1 MQSNNPIFA
10 RNDEFNGRGRG
21 AAVQSDPSQWQVDL
35 NGSPSPTHTQ
45 PGTGR
50 MTIDSVV
57 EKTAI
62 TLGLVVVAA
71 VAAWIVIGEVFT
83 DSGLVNDS
91 AVSKAYAFTLVGGL
105 GGFALVMVNAF
116 KKVTSPPLVI
126 SYAVLEGLFVGAF
139 SKLITNFVG
148 NDNASLVF
156 GAVLGTFA
164 AVAGTLAAYKFFNI
178 QVGAKFRKIV
188 IASLMGFVAVSL
200 LSLVMSFFGSG
211 LGVNGFGP
219 VGFVFACLGLVLGV
233 FMLILDFDFVE
244 KGIEAGL
251 PEVESWQ
258 AALGLT
264 VTIVWIYTNILR
276 ILAIINND

>member
-1 MQSNNPIFA
+1 MQSNNPIFT
-10 RNDEFNGRGRG
+10 RNNEFNGRG
-21 AAVQSDPSQWQVDL
+21 AAVATDPSQWQIDL
-35 NGSPSPTHTQ
+35 NGSPAPAYNE
-45 PGTGR
+45 PNADR

-62 TLGLVVVAA
+62 TLGLVIAAAA
-71 VAAWIVIGEVFT
+71 VTWVVIGNVFN
-83 DSGLVNDS
+83 DLGEVNDS
-91 AVSKAYAFTLVGGL
+91 ALSKAYAFSLVGGL
-105 GGFALVMVNAF
+105 GGFVLVLINGF
-116 KKVTSPPLVI
+116 KKVTSPALVMG
-126 SYAVLEGLFVGAF
+126 YAVLEGVFVGAF
-139 SKLITNFVG
+139 SKLLTN
-148 NDNASLVF
+148 LVSADESIIF

-188 IASLMGFVAVSL
+188 IASVLGFVAVSF
-200 LSLVMSFFGSG
+200 LSMIMSFFDAG

-244 KGIEAGL
+244 KGIAAGL
-251 PEVESWQ
+251 PAVESWQ

>member
-1 MQSNNPIFA
+1 MQSNNPIFT
-10 RNDEFNGRGRG
+10 RNSEFNGRGG
-21 AAVQSDPSQWQVDL
+21 AVQTDPSQWQVDL
-35 NGSPSPTHTQ
+35 NGSPTHTER
-45 PGTGR
+45 GTGR

-62 TLGLVVVAA
+62 TLGLVIAAAA
-71 VAAWIVIGEVFT
+71 VAWVLIGEIVTENGLT
-83 DSGLVNDS
+83 DDS
-91 AVSKAYAFTLVGGL
+91 AVQTAYVLTLVGGL

-126 SYAVLEGLFVGAF
+126 GYAVLEGLFVGAF
-139 SKLITNFVG
+139 SKLITTFVSA
-148 NDNASLVF
+148 DSSIIF

-164 AVAGTLAAYKFFNI
+164 AVGGTLAAYKFFNI

-188 IASLMGFVAVSL
+188 IASLLGFVAVSL
-200 LSLVMSFFGSG
+200 LSMIMSFFGSG

-219 VGFVFACLGLVLGV
+219 VGFVFAILGLVLGV

>member
-1 MQSNNPIFA
+1 MQSNNPIFT
-10 RNDEFNGRGRG
+10 RNAEFNGKAGT
-21 AAVQSDPSQWQVDL
+21 VQTDPSQWQVDL
-35 NGSPSPTHTQ
+35 NGGSPTHTGV
-45 PGTGR
+45 GTGR

-62 TLGLVVVAA
+62 TLGLVVAAAA
-71 VAAWIVIGEVFT
+71 VAWVFIGQIVDANVV
-83 DSGLVNDS
+83 DDN
-91 AVSKAYAFTLVGGL
+91 AVAKAYALTLVGGL

-116 KKVTSPPLVI
+116 KKVTSPALVMG
-126 SYAVLEGLFVGAF
+126 YAVMEGLFVGAF
-139 SKLITNFVG
+139 SKLITTFISA
-148 NDNASLVF
+148 DASIIF

-164 AVAGTLAAYKFFNI
+164 AVGGTLAAYKFFDI

-188 IASLMGFVAVSL
+188 IASVMGFVAVSL
-200 LSLVMSFFGSG
+200 LSLVMSLFGSS

-251 PEVESWQ
+251 PERESWQ

>member
-10 RNDEFNGRGRG
+10 RSAEFNGRGTQT
-21 AAVQSDPSQWQVDL
+21 QSDPSQWQVDL
-35 NGSPSPTHTQ
+35 SGGSPTHTEV
-45 PGTGR
+45 GSGR

-62 TLGLVVVAA
+62 TLGLVVAAAA
-71 VAAWIVIGEVFT
+71 VAWIWIGALGDGVVADE
-83 DSGLVNDS
+83 G
-91 AVSKAYAFTLVGGL
+91 AVQKAYLLTLVGGF
-105 GGFALVMVNAF
+105 GGFALVMINAF
-116 KKVTSPPLVI
+116 KKVTSPALVI
-126 SYAVLEGLFVGAF
+126 GYAILEGLFVGAF
-139 SKLITNFVG
+139 SKLITTFVSA
-148 NDNASLVF
+148 DPSIIF

-188 IASLMGFVAVSL
+188 IASVFGFVAVSL
-200 LSLVMSFFGSG
+200 LSFVMSLFGSS

-244 KGIEAGL
+244 RGIEAGL

>member
-10 RNDEFNGRGRG
+10 RSAEFNGRGT
-21 AAVQSDPSQWQVDL
+21 QTQTDPSQWQVDL
-35 NGSPSPTHTQ
+35 SGGSPTHTEV
-45 PGTGR
+45 GSGR

-62 TLGLVVVAA
+62 TLGLVVAAAA
-71 VAAWIVIGEVFT
+71 VAWIWIGALGDGVVADE
-83 DSGLVNDS
+83 G
-91 AVSKAYAFTLVGGL
+91 AVQKAYMLSLVGGF
-105 GGFALVMVNAF
+105 GGFALVMINAF
-116 KKVTSPPLVI
+116 KKVTSPALVI
-126 SYAVLEGLFVGAF
+126 GYAILEGLFVGAF
-139 SKLITNFVG
+139 SKLITTFVAA
-148 NDNASLVF
+148 DPSIIF

-188 IASLMGFVAVSL
+188 IASVFGFVAVSL
-200 LSLVMSFFGSG
+200 LSFVMSLFGSS

-244 KGIEAGL
+244 RGIEAGL

-276 ILAIINND
+276 ILAILNND

>member
-1 MQSNNPIFA
+1 MQSNNPIFT
-10 RNDEFNGRGRG
+10 RNAEFNGRAG
-21 AAVQSDPSQWQVDL
+21 AVQTDPSQWQVDL
-35 NGSPSPTHTQ
+35 NGGSPTHTEV
-45 PGTGR
+45 GTGR

-62 TLGLVVVAA
+62 TLGLVVAAAA
-71 VAAWIVIGEVFT
+71 VAWVFIGQIVDANVV
-83 DSGLVNDS
+83 DDS
-91 AVSKAYAFTLVGGL
+91 AVAKAYALTLVGGL
-105 GGFALVMVNAF
+105 GGFALVMINAF
-116 KKVTSPPLVI
+116 KKVTSPALVMG
-126 SYAVLEGLFVGAF
+126 YAVLEGLFVGAF
-139 SKLITNFVG
+139 SKLITTFVSA
-148 NDNASLVF
+148 DASIIF

-188 IASLMGFVAVSL
+188 IASVMGFVAVSL
-200 LSLVMSFFGSG
+200 LSLIMSFFGSS

-251 PEVESWQ
+251 PERESWQ

>member
-1 MQSNNPIFA
+1 MQSNNPIFT
-10 RNDEFNGRGRG
+10 RNNEFNGRAG
-21 AAVQSDPSQWQVDL
+21 AVTTDPSQWQIDL
-35 NGSPSPTHTQ
+35 NGQPNPTHTER
-45 PGTGR
+45 GTGR

-62 TLGLVVVAA
+62 TLGLVVASAIV
-71 VAAWIVIGEVFT
+71 AWILIGQVITEE
-83 DSGLVNDS
+83 GLTNSDNV
-91 AVSKAYAFTLVGGL
+91 AKAYAFTLVGGL
-105 GGFALVMVNAF
+105 GGFVLVLINGF
-116 KKVTSPPLVI
+116 KKVTSPALVMG
-126 SYAVLEGLFVGAF
+126 YAVLEGLFVGAF
-139 SKLITNFVG
+139 SKLLT
-148 NDNASLVF
+148 SLISADESIIF

-188 IASLMGFVAVSL
+188 IASVLGFVAVSF
-200 LSLVMSFFGSG
+200 LSMIMSFFGAG

-244 KGIEAGL
+244 KGIAAGL

-276 ILAIINND
+276 ILAIVNND

>member
-1 MQSNNPIFA
+1 MQSNNPIFT
-10 RNDEFNGRGRG
+10 RNAEFNGRGT
-21 AAVQSDPSQWQVDL
+21 AVRNDPSQWQVDL
-35 NGSPSPTHTQ
+35 NGGSPTHTER
-45 PGTGR
+45 GTGR
-50 MTIDSVV
+50 MTIDTVV

-62 TLGLVVVAA
+62 TLGLVVAAAA
-71 VAAWIVIGEVFT
+71 VAWVFIGQIVADDGVV
-83 DSGLVNDS
+83 DDS
-91 AVSKAYAFTLVGGL
+91 AVRTAYMLTLVGGL
-105 GGFALVMVNAF
+105 GGFALVMINAF

-126 SYAVLEGLFVGAF
+126 GYAVLEGLFVGAF
-139 SKLITNFVG
+139 SKLITTFVSA
-148 NDNASLVF
+148 DSSIIF

-188 IASLMGFVAVSL
+188 IASVFGFVAVSL
-200 LSLVMSFFGSG
+200 LSLVMSFFGSS

-244 KGIEAGL
+244 RGVEAGL

>member
-1 MQSNNPIFA
+1 MQSNNPIFT
-10 RNDEFNGRGRG
+10 RNAEFNGRGG
-21 AAVQSDPSQWQVDL
+21 AVQTDPSQWQIDL
-35 NGSPSPTHTQ
+35 NGGSPAHTEV
-45 PGTGR
+45 GTGR
-50 MTIDSVV
+50 MTIDTVV

-62 TLGLVVVAA
+62 TLGLVIAAAA
-71 VAAWIVIGEVFT
+71 VAWVFIGQIVDANV
-83 DSGLVNDS
+83 VNDD
-91 AVSKAYAFTLVGGL
+91 AVAKAYALTLVGGL

-116 KKVTSPPLVI
+116 KKVTSPALVMG
-126 SYAVLEGLFVGAF
+126 YAVMEGLFVGAF
-139 SKLITNFVG
+139 SKLITTFISA
-148 NDNASLVF
+148 DASIIF

-164 AVAGTLAAYKFFNI
+164 AVGGTLAAYKFFDI

-200 LSLVMSFFGSG
+200 LSLVMSFFGSS

-251 PEVESWQ
+251 PERESWQ